1 MNKFLLLILF
11 LTCERHK
18 QEIRVT
24 NGDNTKIIDFIEGH
38 RNHYNSNEVFCIY
51 RNNEDYDMCPSR
63 LINNLFCE
71 AGGR

>member
-1 MNKFLLLILF
+1 M
-11 LTCERHK
+11 
-18 QEIRVT
+18 VT
-24 NGDNTKIIDFIEGH
+24 TQKIIDFIEGH

-63 LINNLFCE
+63 FINNLFCE